1 MLEATLGKGPSG
13 VVSHCASA
21 SRDDSMKPIDSS
33 SGVVWALPTT
43 NDPASSTTNVSVIV
57 PPASIART
65 RGLRSAFSPTS
76 ARESIR
82 GLRTFEPMLRRLL
95 ILVLVLLALLGIS
108 QLVIP
113 PIAEHR
119 ISDRLTAGGGSADVS
134 LSALPAARLLFGD
147 GSRITVTGEMLDLTA
162 ESESSTVFS
171 NLDGYDRVAV
181 NLDRFRA
188 GPFALGSF
196 ELTRAGP
203 EAPYH
208 LVTQGR
214 TTPTDLASYG
224 ASSFGLPGGP

>member
-1 MLEATLGKGPSG
+1 
-13 VVSHCASA
+13 
-21 SRDDSMKPIDSS
+21 
-33 SGVVWALPTT
+33 
-43 NDPASSTTNVSVIV
+43 
-57 PPASIART
+57 
-65 RGLRSAFSPTS
+65 
-76 ARESIR
+76 
-82 GLRTFEPMLRRLL
+82 MLRRLL

-224 ASSFGLPGGP
+224 ASSFGLPGGPLLSYLGDQVGGSDPIPIHLDMDLESDGGRIVVTSGTGTIAGIPTGPLAELITSVVIVQL